1 MMISLILAAAPPI
14 LLAPAAASA
23 FSALAVLTYQAA
35 RRAGGHIPM
44 AREMPVT
51 MMAGVGPALTA
62 HSRRVAEFSEA
73 IARALDCRGED
84 ADLIVA
90 AARLHDIGK
99 SRVPAAVLNKPGPL
113 TQAEWEVMRTHAEIG
128 ANALQESPA
137 FAKLAAIVRHHH
149 ERWDGHGYP
158 HQLRATTIPL
168 GARIIAV
175 ADSFDA
181 MTSDRPYHRKMHA
194 EEAAKV
200 LRQGRGT
207 QWDAVIVDTFLK
219 SLPH

>member
-1 MMISLILAAAPPI
+1 MMISLILSAAPPI
-14 LLAPAAASA
+14 VLAPAAATA

-35 RRAGGHIPM
+35 RRAGGYSLMTREVPAAMM
-44 AREMPVT
+44 AR
-51 MMAGVGPALTA
+51 VGPALNA
-62 HSRRVAEFSEA
+62 HSSRVAEFSEA
-73 IARALDCRGED
+73 ITRALKCQRED
-84 ADLIVA
+84 ADLIIA

-113 TQAEWEVMRTHAEIG
+113 TQAEWEVMRAHAEIG
-128 ANALQESPA
+128 ANALQDCPA

-181 MTSDRPYHRKMHA
+181 MTSDRPYHRRMRA

-219 SLPH
+219 CLPR

>member
-1 MMISLILAAAPPI
+1 MITLILSTAPPI
-14 LLAPAAASA
+14 LLAPAAATA
-23 FSALAVLTYQAA
+23 FSALAVLAYQAA
-35 RRAGGHIPM
+35 HRAGGYSPM
-44 AREMPVT
+44 AREIPT
-51 MMAGVGPALTA
+51 AMMARVGPALSA
-62 HSRRVAEFSEA
+62 HSSRVAEFSEA
-73 IARALDCRGED
+73 IARALECRSED

-113 TQAEWEVMRTHAEIG
+113 TQAEWEVMRAHAEIG
-128 ANALQESPA
+128 ANALQDCPA

-149 ERWDGHGYP
+149 ERWDGRGYP

-181 MTSDRPYHRKMHA
+181 MTSDRPYHRRMRA
-194 EEAAKV
+194 EEAVNV

-207 QWDAVIVDTFLK
+207 QWDAVIVDTFLEC
-219 SLPH
+219 LPR